1 MSNSNRNPK
10 DIKDLIQT
18 CKSNQ
23 EDINYLEQ
31 SIKNLK
37 NLPDDEKTE
46 LGLCKARIDEQ
57 SRLIMILKQRCDEYI
72 KKNMT
77 LDSLYAELCQKNEK
91 QVVESKTINEKY
103 QVLEDRFKVLNE
115 NHEQLIKIKDEYKHE
130 CDILRQLNKKYLAQL
145 NENTREKELLEE
157 QNVLNSKLQTL
168 NEKIQDYE
176 QRIGSLI
183 EQYETKIKTS
193 QADFEQTKLKSEH
206 EIKELNKKLDQFSK
220 SSEELVKEL
229 SEKLSKSEQLI
240 SQHKLSIVNMERERD
255 EQRQINKKLVEVW
268 FFTFLLN

>member
-23 EDINYLEQ
+23 EEINYLEQ

-57 SRLIMILKQRCDEYI
+57 SRLIMVLKQRCDEYI

-77 LDSLYAELCQKNEK
+77 LDALYAELLHKSDK
-91 QVVESKTINEKY
+91 QTVESKCIIEKY
-103 QVLEDRFKVLNE
+103 QVLESRFKVLND
-115 NHEQLIKIKDEYKHE
+115 NHEELIKIKDEYKHE

-145 NENTREKELLEE
+145 SENTREKELLDE
-157 QNVLNSKLQTL
+157 QNVLNGKLQTL
-168 NEKIQDYE
+168 NEQIREYE
-176 QRIGSLI
+176 QRIALLI

-193 QADFEQTKLKSEH
+193 QTEYEQTKSKYEQ
-206 EIKELNKKLDQFSK
+206 EIKDLSRKFEQFSK
-220 SSEELVKEL
+220 HSELMVKEL
-229 SEKLSKSEQLI
+229 SDKLSKSDQLLN
-240 SQHKLSIVNMERERD
+240 QHKLSIASLEKERD
-255 EQRQINKKLVEVW
+255 EQRLMNKKLVEV
-268 FFTFLLN
+268 